1 MKRFLTFTAMAL
13 ISLSAVAQQKS
24 GSGTA
29 TASKLVDTAAMDTT
43 ADPCAD
49 FYQYACGG
57 WRKANPVPPDRTSW
71 NRYGEMAER
80 NRALMHEILE
90 EVSKPGAKRDAVS
103 AQVGDY
109 YAACMD
115 EATINAAGKKP
126 IEARLAEIDALKTR
140 TDLVKEVAAFH
151 RDNISAIFRFT
162 ASPDPHNAKMVLADI
177 DQGGLGLP
185 DRDDYFK
192 TDAKS
197 VEKRAKYLEHVQK
210 MFELLGDGP
219 EKAAANAQ
227 TVMNLETGLAKPS
240 MDRVSRREPKN
251 LDHRMKL
258 AEVNTMAPNF
268 ELATYLKAAGAP
280 TFTELNVSSPKFFQE
295 VNSQLNGN
303 IDDWK
308 TYLRWRVV
316 RFAAPWLSKEF
327 ADESFR
333 FNLAYLR
340 GAKEQEVRWKKC
352 TASTDNSM
360 GEALGEL
367 FVKKNFSPEGKAR
380 MQELIRQVKVQIAES
395 IKNSDWMSEGTKKKA
410 LEKLQYIRS
419 QKIAYPD
426 KPKDYRAAKVT
437 RNDMIGNVWRLN
449 ALESKHDLAKIG
461 KPVDLTEWG
470 MSAPT
475 VNAYYDPQFS
485 EVVFP
490 AGMLQ
495 PPMFSADYDD
505 ARNFG
510 AVGRVAGHELSH
522 GFDDEGRKFDK
533 DGNLTD
539 WWTEEDGRKFD
550 ERASCV
556 EKQYGEYVALTDPKT
571 GEVVKLNGKLTLGEN
586 IADVG
591 GVRMAYLAYR
601 AATKGKGEDK
611 VEGFTPD
618 QRFFLSY
625 AGSRCE
631 NLTDQTARLLAQTD
645 PHSPGKYRLIG
656 AVSNM
661 PEFWAA
667 FGCKKGQPMVRE
679 NACKI
684 W

>member
-1 MKRFLTFTAMAL
+1 MKRFLTFTAMVLLAT
-13 ISLSAVAQQKS
+13 SAFAQQKV
-24 GSGTA
+24 A
-29 TASKLVDTAAMDTT
+29 PKAQLVDTAAMDTT
-43 ADPCAD
+43 ADPCVD

-57 WRKANPVPPDRTSW
+57 WRKANPVPADKVSW

-80 NRALMHEILE
+80 NRQLMHNILE
-90 EVSKPGAKRDAVS
+90 EVSQPGAKQS
-103 AQVGDY
+103 AAAKQVGDF
-109 YAACMD
+109 YASCMD
-115 EATINAAGKKP
+115 ESKVNAAGKKP
-126 IEARLAEIDALKTR
+126 IEGRLAQVDAIKSRADVIKT
-140 TDLVKEVAAFH
+140 VAEFH
-151 RDNISAIFRFT
+151 RDGIPALFRFT
-162 ASPDPHNAKMVLADI
+162 AAPDPHNAKMVLADI

-185 DRDDYFK
+185 DRDDYLK
-192 TDAKS
+192 TDPKS
-197 VEKRAKYLEHVQK
+197 IEKRAKYLEHVQK
-210 MFELLGDGP
+210 MFELLGDSEDVAG
-219 EKAAANAQ
+219 KNAQ
-227 TVMNLETGLAKPS
+227 TVMKLETELAKPS
-240 MDRVSRREPKN
+240 LDRVSRRDPKN

-258 AEVNTMAPNF
+258 AEIESAAPNF
-268 ELATYLKAAGAP
+268 EWATYLKTAGSP
-280 TFTELNVSSPKFFQE
+280 TFSELNNSSPKFFQE
-295 VNSQLNGN
+295 VNNQLSGN
-303 IDDWK
+303 VDDWK

-316 RFAAPWLSKEF
+316 RSAAPWLSKEF
-327 ADESFR
+327 VDENFR

-340 GAKEQEVRWKKC
+340 GAKEQEVRWKRC
-352 TASTDNSM
+352 TAATDGLL
-360 GEALGEL
+360 GEALGDL

-380 MQELIRQVKVQIAES
+380 MQELIRQVKLQLAES
-395 IKNSDWMSEGTKKKA
+395 IKNLDWMSPATKQKA

-419 QKIAYPD
+419 LKIAYPD
-426 KPKDYRAAKVT
+426 KPKDYTPAKVT
-437 RNDMIGNVWRLN
+437 RDNLVANVWGLN
-449 ALESKHDLAKIG
+449 ALESKRDLAKIG

-495 PPMFSADYDD
+495 PPMFSADFDD

-510 AVGRVAGHELSH
+510 AVGRVAGHELTH

-539 WWTEEDGRKFD
+539 WWTEEDARKFE
-550 ERASCV
+550 ERASCI
-556 EKQYGEYVALTDPKT
+556 EHQYSEYVAVTDPKT

-586 IADVG
+586 TADNG
-591 GVRMAYLAYR
+591 GLRMAYLAYR
-601 AATKGKGEDK
+601 AASKGKPEEK

-631 NLTDQTARLLAQTD
+631 NLTDAYARLLAQTD

-679 NACKI
+679 NACKV